1 MNASPVHQNMSHP
14 KTIVLQVGVL
24 PQISFGYASFCCSQI
39 CCLPLKNATII
50 SGLCTVLVP
59 LVH

>member
-24 PQISFGYASFCCSQI
+24 PQISQI